1 MVRIKDGNYI
11 AIFRDRMIEVK
22 ADSKKMLIIKQKD
35 ILNPENIENY
45 SMVSSK
51 CVRYHL

>member
-22 ADSKKMLIIKQKD
+22 ADSKKRCL
-35 ILNPENIENY
+35 
-45 SMVSSK
+45 
-51 CVRYHL
+51 

>member
-22 ADSKKMLIIKQKD
+22 ADSKKDAYNKEKD

-45 SMVSSK
+45 LMVSSK

>member
-11 AIFRDRMIEVK
+11 AIFHDKMIEVK
-22 ADSKKMLIIKQKD
+22 ADSKMLIIKQKD
-35 ILNPENIENY
+35 ILNPESIENY
-45 SMVSSK
+45 LMVSSK